1 MATYEEYI
9 QQNEDRD
16 GIRFTWNVWPSS
28 RIEATRLVVPLSCLY
43 QPIKERPDLPPIQY
57 DPVLCTRNNC
67 RAILNPYCQV
77 DYRAKLW
84 VCNFCFQRNP
94 FPPQYAAISE
104 QHQPAELMPMFSSI
118 EYTIT
123 RAQCLPPIFLFVVDT
138 CMDEEELG
146 ALKDSLQMSL
156 SLLPPNAL
164 VGLITFGKMIQ
175 VHELGTEG
183 CSKSYVFR
191 GTKDL
196 TAKQLQ
202 DMLGIGKVPVNPQA
216 MQQPNMRPGVTG
228 QPVQPPVPPANRFI
242 QSVSNCEMNLTDL
255 IGELQRDPWPVPQG
269 KRYLRST
276 GVALSIAIGLLEGAY
291 PNTGA
296 RVMLFVGGPCS
307 QGPGQVVNDDL
318 KQPIRSHHDIHKDNA
333 KYMKKAIKH
342 YENLA
347 MRAATNGHC
356 VDIYSCALDQTGL
369 MEMKQCCNSTGGHM
383 VMGDSFNSSLFKQ
396 TFQRVFAK
404 DQKNELKMA
413 FNGTTEVKCSR
424 ELKIQGGIGS
434 CVSLN
439 VKSPLV
445 ADTEIGMG
453 NTVQWKMCTFTPS
466 TTLSLFFEVVN
477 QHSAPIPQG
486 GRGCVQFITQY
497 QHSSGQR
504 KIRVTTIA
512 RNWADATANIHH
524 ISSGFDQ
531 ECAAVIMARMAVYRA
546 ETDESPDV
554 LRWVDRMLIRLC
566 QKFGEYN
573 KDDPASFRLSENFS
587 LYPQFMYHLRRSQFL
602 QVFNNSP
609 DETSFYRH
617 MLMREDL
624 TQSLIMIQ
632 PILYSYSFNGPPEP
646 VLLDTSSIQ
655 PDRIL
660 LMDTFFQ
667 ILIFHGETIAQWRN
681 LKYQDMPEYDNFR
694 QLLQAPVDDAQEILQ
709 TRFPMP
715 RYIDTEQGGSQARF
729 LLSKVNPSQT
739 HNNMYSYGGAIM
751 TGPNGDAGAPV
762 LTDDVSL
769 QVFMDHLKKL
779 AVSSTA

>member
-28 RIEATRLVVPLSCLY
+28 RIEATRLVVPLGCLY
-43 QPIKERPDLPPIQY
+43 QPIKERQDLPPIQY

-67 RAILNPYCQV
+67 RAILNPLCQV

-104 QHQPAELMPMFSSI
+104 QHQPAELMPMFSTI

-123 RAQCLPPIFLFVVDT
+123 RAQCLPPIYLLVVDT

-156 SLLPPNAL
+156 SLLPPTAL
-164 VGLITFGKMIQ
+164 IGLITFGKMVQ

-196 TAKQLQ
+196 TAKQIQ
-202 DMLGIGKVPVNPQA
+202 EMLGIGKVAVAQPQRGAPQA
-216 MQQPNMRPGVTG
+216 PI
-228 QPVQPPVPPANRFI
+228 PPASRFLQPI
-242 QSVSNCEMNLTDL
+242 SKCDMSLTDL
-255 IGELQRDPWPVPQG
+255 IGELQRDPWPVGQG
-269 KRYLRST
+269 KRPLRST
-276 GVALSIAIGLLEGAY
+276 GAALSIAIGLLECTYA
-291 PNTGA
+291 NTGA
-296 RVMLFVGGPCS
+296 RVMMFLGGPCS

-318 KQPIRSHHDIHKDNA
+318 KQPIRSHHDIQKDNA

-342 YENLA
+342 YEGLA

-396 TFQRVFAK
+396 TFQRVFAR
-404 DQKNELKMA
+404 DAKNELKMA
-413 FNGTTEVKCSR
+413 FNATLEVKCSR
-424 ELKIQGGIGS
+424 ELKVQGGIGS

-445 ADTEIGMG
+445 SDTEIGMG
-453 NTVQWKMCTFTPS
+453 NTVQWKMCTLTPS
-466 TTLSLFFEVVN
+466 ATIALFFEVVN

-486 GRGCVQFITQY
+486 GRGCIQFITQY

-504 KIRVTTIA
+504 RIRVTTIA

-524 ISSGFDQ
+524 ISAGFDQ
-531 ECAAVIMARMAVYRA
+531 EAAAVLMARMAVYRA

-573 KDDPASFRLSENFS
+573 KDDPNSFRLSENFS

-681 LKYQDMPEYDNFR
+681 LKYQDMPEYENFR

-739 HNNMYSYGGAIM
+739 HNNMYAYGGD
-751 TGPNGDAGAPV
+751 GGAPV

>member
-28 RIEATRLVVPLSCLY
+28 RIEATRLVVPLGCLY
-43 QPIKERPDLPPIQY
+43 QPIKERQDLPPIQY

-67 RAILNPYCQV
+67 RAILNPLCQV

-104 QHQPAELMPMFSSI
+104 QHQPAELMPMFSTI

-123 RAQCLPPIFLFVVDT
+123 RAQCLPPIYLLVVDT

-156 SLLPPNAL
+156 SLLPPTAL
-164 VGLITFGKMIQ
+164 IGLITFGKMVQ

-196 TAKQLQ
+196 TAKQIQ
-202 DMLGIGKVPVNPQA
+202 EMLGIGKVAVAQPQRGAPQA
-216 MQQPNMRPGVTG
+216 PI
-228 QPVQPPVPPANRFI
+228 PPASRFLQPI
-242 QSVSNCEMNLTDL
+242 SKCDMSLTDL
-255 IGELQRDPWPVPQG
+255 IGELQRDPWPVGQG
-269 KRYLRST
+269 KRPLRST
-276 GVALSIAIGLLEGAY
+276 GAALSIAIGLLECTYA
-291 PNTGA
+291 NTGA
-296 RVMLFVGGPCS
+296 RVMMFLGGPCS

-318 KQPIRSHHDIHKDNA
+318 KQPIRSHHDIQKDNA

-342 YENLA
+342 YEGLA

-396 TFQRVFAK
+396 TFQRVFAR
-404 DQKNELKMA
+404 DAKNELKMA
-413 FNGTTEVKCSR
+413 FNATLEVKCSR
-424 ELKIQGGIGS
+424 ELKVQGGIGS

-445 ADTEIGMG
+445 SDTEIGMG
-453 NTVQWKMCTFTPS
+453 NTVQWKMCTLTPS
-466 TTLSLFFEVVN
+466 ATIALFFEVVN

-486 GRGCVQFITQY
+486 GRGCIQFITQY

-504 KIRVTTIA
+504 RIRVTTIA

-524 ISSGFDQ
+524 ISAGFDQ
-531 ECAAVIMARMAVYRA
+531 EAAAVLMARMAVYRA

-573 KDDPASFRLSENFS
+573 KDDPNSFRLSENFS

-681 LKYQDMPEYDNFR
+681 LKYQDMPEYENFR

-739 HNNMYSYGGAIM
+739 HNNMYAYGGAVPASAD
-751 TGPNGDAGAPV
+751 GGAPV

>member
-1 MATYEEYI
+1 MATYEEFI

-16 GIRFTWNVWPSS
+16 GIRFAWNVWPSS
-28 RIEATRLVVPLSCLY
+28 RIDATRLVVPLSCLY
-43 QPIKERPDLPPIQY
+43 QPLKERPDLPPIQY

-67 RAILNPYCQV
+67 RAILNPLCQV

-104 QHQPAELMPMFSSI
+104 QHQPAELIPSFSTI

-123 RAQCLPPIFLFVVDT
+123 RAQCLPPIFLFCVDT

-156 SLLPPNAL
+156 SLIPPTAL
-164 VGLITFGKMIQ
+164 VGLITFGKMVQ
-175 VHELGTEG
+175 VHELGCDG
-183 CSKSYVFR
+183 CSKSFVFR

-196 TAKQLQ
+196 QAKQIQ
-202 DMLGIGKVPVNPQA
+202 EMLGIGKYAVPAAPGT
-216 MQQPNMRPGVTG
+216 QQIPGQQIPGRPAA
-228 QPVQPPVPPANRFI
+228 PAAPGGRFI
-242 QSVSNCEMNLTDL
+242 QPLSTCDMALTDL
-255 IGELQRDPWPVPQG
+255 IGELQRDPWPVGQG

-276 GVALSIAIGLLEGAY
+276 GVALSIAIGLLECTY

-296 RVMLFVGGPCS
+296 RVMMFLGGPCS

-333 KYMKKAIKH
+333 KYMKKGIKH
-342 YENLA
+342 YDALA
-347 MRAATNGHC
+347 LRAATNGHA

-396 TFQRVFAK
+396 TFQRVFLR
-404 DQKNELKMA
+404 DQRNDLKMA
-413 FNGTTEVKCSR
+413 FNGILEVKCSR
-424 ELKIQGGIGS
+424 ELKISGAIGS

-439 VKSPLV
+439 TKSPAV
-445 ADTEIGMG
+445 SDSVIGLG
-453 NTVQWKMCTFTPS
+453 GTSQWKFCGLDPS
-466 TTLSLFFEVVN
+466 STVAIFLEAVGAHGQPV
-477 QHSAPIPQG
+477 PQG

-497 QHSSGQR
+497 QHSSGQKR
-504 KIRVTTIA
+504 IRVTTVA
-512 RNWADATANIHH
+512 RNWADA
-524 ISSGFDQ
+524 SSNLQHVSAGFDQ
-531 ECAAVIMARMAVYRA
+531 EAAAVLMARMVVYRA
-546 ETDESPDV
+546 ESDDGPDT
-554 LRWVDRMLIRLC
+554 LRWLDRTLIRLC

-573 KDDPASFRLSENFS
+573 KDDPNSFRLAENFT

-632 PILYSYSFNGPPEP
+632 PILYSYSFSGPPEP

-667 ILIFHGETIAQWRN
+667 ILIYHGETIAQWRA
-681 LKYQDMPEYDNFR
+681 LKYQDMPEYENFK
-694 QLLQAPVDDAQEILQ
+694 QLLQAPIDDAHEILS

-715 RYIDTEQGGSQARF
+715 RYIDTEHGGSQARF

-739 HNNMYSYGGAIM
+739 HNNMYAYGGD
-751 TGPNGDAGAPV
+751 GGAPV

-779 AVSSTA
+779 AVSSTS

>member
-1 MATYEEYI
+1 MSTYEEYI

-28 RIEATRLVVPLSCLY
+28 RIEATRLVVPLACLY
-43 QPIKERPDLPPIQY
+43 QPIKERLDLPPIQY
-57 DPVLCTRNNC
+57 DPVLCTRNTC
-67 RAILNPYCQV
+67 RAILNPLCQV

-104 QHQPAELMPMFSSI
+104 QHQPAELMPMFSTI

-123 RAQCLPPIFLFVVDT
+123 RAQCLPPIFLYVVDT
-138 CMDEEELG
+138 CMDDEELG
-146 ALKDSLQMSL
+146 SLKDSLQMSL

-164 VGLITFGKMIQ
+164 IGLITFGKMVQ

-196 TAKQLQ
+196 SAKQVQ
-202 DMLGIGKVPVNPQA
+202 EMLGIGKVALGQQA
-216 MQQPNMRPGVTG
+216 PQQPGQPLRPGQMQPTVVAPG
-228 QPVQPPVPPANRFI
+228 SRFLQPV
-242 QSVSNCEMNLTDL
+242 SKCDMNLTDL
-255 IGELQRDPWPVPQG
+255 IGEQQKDPWPVHQG

-276 GVALSIAIGLLEGAY
+276 GVALSIAIGLLECTY
-291 PNTGA
+291 SNTGA

-318 KQPIRSHHDIHKDNA
+318 KQPIRSHHDIQKDNA
-333 KYMKKAIKH
+333 KYMKKGIKH
-342 YENLA
+342 YDALA
-347 MRAATNGHC
+347 MRAATNGHS

-396 TFQRVFAK
+396 TFQRVFTR
-404 DQKNELKMA
+404 DQKSDLKMA
-413 FNGTTEVKCSR
+413 FNGTLEVKCSR
-424 ELKIQGGIGS
+424 ELKVQGGIGS

-445 ADTEIGMG
+445 SDTEIGMG
-453 NTVQWKMCTFTPS
+453 NTVQWKMCTLTPS
-466 TTLSLFFEVVN
+466 TTMSLFFEVVN

-486 GRGCVQFITQY
+486 GRGCIQFITQY

-504 KIRVTTIA
+504 KIRVTTVA

-524 ISSGFDQ
+524 ISAGFDQ
-531 ECAAVIMARMAVYRA
+531 EAAAVIMARMAVYRA
-546 ETDESPDV
+546 ESDDSPDV

-573 KDDPASFRLSENFS
+573 KDDPNSFRLGQNFS

-667 ILIFHGETIAQWRN
+667 ILIFHGETIAQWRS
-681 LKYQDMPEYDNFR
+681 LKYQDMPEYENFR

-739 HNNMYSYGGAIM
+739 HNNMYSYGG
-751 TGPNGDAGAPV
+751 DSGAPV